1 MTRPLTSSS
10 VLTPGPGSEAT
21 IREIVQQP
29 AVWREAASAIA
40 ALRQDLDA
48 FLAPL
53 LARPD
58 LRILLTGAGTSAF
71 VGEIAAPALSRLLDR
86 RVEGLATTDIASNP
100 RDYLTE
106 DLPTLLISFARSGN
120 SPESIA
126 ATRLADECLTNVS
139 HLVLTCDRDGGLYR
153 EHEGRD
159 KSLTVLMP
167 ERAND
172 EGFAMT
178 SSFTSMLLS
187 CLLILGGENDS
198 AVSALAAAATHII
211 QSRHQAIRQLAA
223 NGYDRIVYLGSGP
236 LTGLARESA
245 LKLLELTAGRVVT
258 YFDSAL
264 GFRHGPKAVLD
275 DRTLVLVYVSSDPYT
290 RQYDL
295 DIIAELRSTQKPDSV
310 IAIASEPLP
319 SSHGESWVLEGLTGL
334 NDAYLAVGYVVVA
347 QILGLSFALQLGT
360 TADNPFPGGDVN
372 RVVQG
377 VSIHPLVPVS
387 GEASVTSTRP

>member
-1 MTRPLTSSS
+1 MSNPKITTG
-10 VLTPGPGSEAT
+10 VLAPAPGSEAT
-21 IREIVQQP
+21 VREIAQQP
-29 AVWREAASAIA
+29 EVWGEAAAIVA
-40 ALRQDLDA
+40 VRREELDA

-53 LARPD
+53 LERSD
-58 LRILLTGAGTSAF
+58 LRIVLTGAGTSAF
-71 VGEIAAPALSRLLDR
+71 VGEIAAPALSRLLGR
-86 RVEGLATTDIASNP
+86 RVDALATTDIVSNP
-100 RDYLTE
+100 RDYFAE
-106 DLPTLLISFARSGN
+106 DLPTLLVSFARSGN

-126 ATRLADECLTNVS
+126 ATRLADECLTDVS
-139 HLVLTCDRDGGLYR
+139 HLVLTCDQVGGLYQEHDGR
-153 EHEGRD
+153 E

-187 CLLILGGENDS
+187 CLLILGGQNDS
-198 AVSALAAAATHII
+198 AVSALAAAATGVIH
-211 QSRHQAIRQLAA
+211 SRQDAISHLAA
-223 NGYDRIVYLGSGP
+223 SGYDRIVYLGSGP

-245 LKLLELTAGRVVT
+245 LKLLELTAGKIVT
-258 YFDSAL
+258 YYDSAL

-295 DIIAELRSTQKPDSV
+295 DIIAELRSTRNPDSV
-310 IAIASEPLP
+310 IAITSYPLP

-334 NDAYLAVGYVVVA
+334 NDAYLAVGYIVVA

-377 VSIHPLVPVS
+377 VSIHPLLPLTDGATV
-387 GEASVTSTRP
+387 ASTRL

>member
-1 MTRPLTSSS
+1 MTSPLTSPR
-10 VLTPGPGSEAT
+10 VLTPGPGSQAT
-21 IREIVQQP
+21 VREIIQQP
-29 AVWREAASAIA
+29 EVWREAASAIA
-40 ALRQDLDA
+40 ALRQELDA

-71 VGEIAAPALSRLLDR
+71 AGEIAAPALSRLLDR
-86 RVEGLATTDIASNP
+86 RVEGLATTAIVSNP
-100 RDYLTE
+100 REYLSE

-126 ATRLADECLTNVS
+126 ATRLADECLTDVS
-139 HLVLTCDRDGGLYR
+139 HLVLTCDREGSLYR
-153 EHEGRD
+153 EHEGRE
-159 KSLTVLMP
+159 KSMTVLMP
-167 ERAND
+167 GRAND

-198 AVSALAAAATHII
+198 AVNALAAAATQIF
-211 QSRHQAIRQLAA
+211 QSRQEAIRQLAA

-245 LKLLELTAGRVVT
+245 LKLLELTAGQVVT

-275 DRTLVLVYVSSDPYT
+275 DNTLVVVYVSSDPYT
-290 RQYDL
+290 CQYDL
-295 DIIAELRSTQKPDSV
+295 DIIAELRSTQNPESV
-310 IAIASEPLP
+310 IAITSEPLP
-319 SSHGESWVLEGLTGL
+319 SSHGKSWVLEGLTGL
-334 NDAYLAVGYVVVA
+334 NDAYLAVGYVIVA

-377 VSIHPLVPVS
+377 VSIHSLLPAA
-387 GEASVTSTRP
+387 GEVAVASTEL